1 MGHAFTAWL
10 HAAALSL
17 WNRREDRS
25 GQGTVEYVG
34 VVVMVTLLIAAIG
47 LGAKGWA
54 PDIGGSLKKAIAEA
68 IKRVVGS
75 FG

>member
-1 MGHAFTAWL
+1 MGHALVAWL
-10 HAAALSL
+10 HAAALSV
-17 WNRREDRS
+17 WDRRGDRA

-54 PDIGGSLKKAIAEA
+54 PDIGGSLKKAIGEA
-68 IKRVVGS
+68 IKRGVGS